1 MEAAVRRVSRCAQ
14 MARVHRIGT
23 RSDTESDAE
32 TCKLLGPSGASAA
45 ASPQRMLPTFFT
57 PAKELSSGK
66 TIHSDADASE
76 VAFRAKLGA
85 AVLSKIM
92 RRRVCRRP
100 RAPLHYRR
108 QVPTR
113 NFRST
118 SPPAAPPTRLNC
130 RRAVL
135 TNAAAWARKKGRAV
149 LIVHVHVC
157 LQAKDHLLS
166 RQHYLLFWRQHSST
180 TVEALRQ
187 AQFH

>member
-1 MEAAVRRVSRCAQ
+1 
-14 MARVHRIGT
+14 MAKSLAGKPLANGLSGDSEGWSSERT
-23 RSDTESDAE
+23 R
-32 TCKLLGPSGASAA
+32 
-45 ASPQRMLPTFFT
+45 
-57 PAKELSSGK
+57 K
-66 TIHSDADASE
+66 T
-76 VAFRAKLGA
+76 
-85 AVLSKIM
+85 
-92 RRRVCRRP
+92 
-100 RAPLHYRR
+100 
-108 QVPTR
+108 VPTR

-118 SPPAAPPTRLNC
+118 SRLLRRHLHTRLNC

-166 RQHYLLFWRQHSST
+166 WQHYLLFWRQHSST